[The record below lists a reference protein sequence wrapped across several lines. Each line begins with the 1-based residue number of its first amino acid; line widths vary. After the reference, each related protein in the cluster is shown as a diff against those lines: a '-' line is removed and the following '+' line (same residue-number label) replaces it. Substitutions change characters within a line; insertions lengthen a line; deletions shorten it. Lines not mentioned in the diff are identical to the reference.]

1 MPIYVYETVPA
12 AAGEASERFE
22 LRQSMHEAPLTE
34 HPDTRV
40 PVRRVLSGG
49 LVTFTQG
56 TSGGDAACGMPMP
69 KGMGGCGAGSCC
81 MN

>member
-56 TSGGDAACGMPMP
+56 AAADRGAMPAR
-69 KGMGGCGAGSCC
+69 GCGASACC
-81 MN
+81 MTQ